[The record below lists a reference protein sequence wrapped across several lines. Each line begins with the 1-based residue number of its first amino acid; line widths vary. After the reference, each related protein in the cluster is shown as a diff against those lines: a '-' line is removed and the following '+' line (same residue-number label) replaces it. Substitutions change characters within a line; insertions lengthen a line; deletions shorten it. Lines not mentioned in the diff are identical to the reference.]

1 MNVRDAIKNRR
12 SIRRFQDTALT
23 ADEVNILCEAVI
35 WAPSAGNLQSR
46 RFYFVSNPDLKKRI
60 AAVCMGQMFIAVAPL
75 VVVACA
81 DYERIRPYR
90 DRGKNLYAIQ
100 DAACAVE
107 NLMLQAHEL
116 GLGSVWVGAFD
127 EDALSGVLSLPSSQK
142 PLAVVPIGH
151 PAHRPEAP
159 ERLPKEE
166 IVTLMR

>member
-1 MNVRDAIKNRR
+1 MNIREAIKNRR

-23 ADEVNILCEAVI
+23 ADDVDILCEAVI

-60 AAVCMGQMFIAVAPL
+60 ATVCLGQMFIAVAPL

-100 DAACAVE
+100 DVACAVE

-116 GLGSVWVGAFD
+116 GLGSVCVGAFD
-127 EDALSGVLSLPSSQK
+127 EDALSGVLNLPLTQR
-142 PLAVVPIGH
+142 PLAVVPVGH
-151 PAHRPEAP
+151 PAQKPEAP
-159 ERLPKEE
+159 KRLPKED
-166 IVTLMR
+166 IITLMR

>member
-23 ADEVNILCEAVI
+23 AQDVDILTEAVI
-35 WAPSAGNLQSR
+35 WAPSAGNLQAR
-46 RFYFVSNPDLKKRI
+46 RFYFIFNSDLRKRI
-60 AAVCMGQMFIAVAPL
+60 ATVCMGQMFIAAAPL

-81 DYERIRPYR
+81 DYDRIRPYG
-90 DRGKNLYAIQ
+90 DKGKNLYAIQ

-127 EDALSGVLSLPSSQK
+127 EDALSGVLNLPSSQR
-142 PLAVVPIGH
+142 PLAVVPVGH
-151 PAHRPEAP
+151 PAQKPVAP
-159 ERLPKEE
+159 ERLTKEDV
-166 IVTLMR
+166 VTMLK